1 MLPIVLD
8 VRELTIAIIGSG
20 PHARRRLE
28 MVDAAGADF
37 VRVYAEDAAEE
48 MCVLAGDRLI
58 ESWPS
63 QNELASCHIVYIANL
78 DDGLQER
85 FTAEAR
91 AVKTLVNVEDV
102 KPLCDFHVPAIVR
115 RGDMLLTAST
125 GGKSPGLAGR
135 LKAKLEEQYPE
146 NWAARLDELSALR
159 DGWRDEGADFKTLI
173 DRSNQV
179 IDEKGWLA

>member
-8 VRELTIAIIGSG
+8 VSEMTVAIIGSG
-20 PHARRRLE
+20 PQAVRRLE
-28 MVDAAGADF
+28 MVDAAGGEF
-37 VRVYAEDAAEE
+37 VRVYAEHAEDAMRA
-48 MCVLAGDRLI
+48 LAGDRLI

-63 QNELASCHIVYIANL
+63 QDDLAACHIVYIANL
-78 DDGLQER
+78 DDTLQER
-85 FTAEAR
+85 FTAQAR

-125 GGKSPGLAGR
+125 GGKSPGLARR

-146 NWAARLDELSALR
+146 SWAERLESLSALR
-159 DGWRDEGADFKTLI
+159 DDWRAEGADFKTLI
-173 DRSNQV
+173 ERSNQE

>member
-8 VRELTIAIIGSG
+8 VSELTIAIIGSG
-20 PHARRRLE
+20 PQARRRLK
-28 MVDAAGADF
+28 MIDAAEAEF

-48 MCVLAGDRLI
+48 MRALAGDRLI

-63 QNELASCHIVYIANL
+63 QDELAACQIVYIANL
-78 DDGLQER
+78 DDALQER

-102 KPLCDFHVPAIVR
+102 KPLCDFHVPAILR

-125 GGKSPGLAGR
+125 GGKSPGLARRLKSALEETFPAEWEGR
-135 LKAKLEEQYPE
+135 L
-146 NWAARLDELSALR
+146 NELSRLR
-159 DGWRDEGADFKTLI
+159 DGWRAEGADFRQLI
-173 DRSNQV
+173 DRTNEV
-179 IDEKGWLA
+179 IDAKGWLS

>member
-8 VRELTIAIIGSG
+8 VSELTIAIIGSG
-20 PHARRRLE
+20 PQARRRLE

-48 MCVLAGDRLI
+48 MRVLAGDRLI

-63 QNELASCHIVYIANL
+63 QDELAACHIVYIANL
-78 DDGLQER
+78 DDALQER
-85 FTAEAR
+85 FTADAR

-125 GGKSPGLAGR
+125 GGKSPGLARR
-135 LKAKLEEQYPE
+135 LKAKLEKQYPE
-146 NWAARLDELSALR
+146 SWGERLDELSRLR

>member
-8 VRELTIAIIGSG
+8 VSELTIAIIGSG
-20 PHARRRLE
+20 PCAPSPE

-48 MCVLAGDRLI
+48 MRELAGDRLI

-63 QNELASCHIVYIANL
+63 QDELAACHIVYIANL
-78 DDGLQER
+78 DDALQER

-102 KPLCDFHVPAIVR
+102 KPRATFHVPAIVR
-115 RGDMLLTAST
+115 RGDMLLTAS
-125 GGKSPGLAGR
+125 LAANR
-135 LKAKLEEQYPE
+135 
-146 NWAARLDELSALR
+146 RV
-159 DGWRDEGADFKTLI
+159 WR
-173 DRSNQV
+173 V
-179 IDEKGWLA
+179 V

>member
-1 MLPIVLD
+1 MLPIILD
-8 VRELTIAIIGSG
+8 VSEMTIAIIGSG
-20 PHARRRLE
+20 PQARRRLE
-28 MVDAAGADF
+28 MVDAAGAEF
-37 VRVYAEDAAEE
+37 VRVYAEDVADE
-48 MCVLAGDRLI
+48 MRALAGDRLI
-58 ESWPS
+58 ENWPT
-63 QNELASCHIVYIANL
+63 QDDLAACHVIYVANVDSTL
-78 DDGLQER
+78 EEQ
-85 FTAEAR
+85 FTAQAR

-125 GGKSPGLAGR
+125 GGKSPGLARR
-135 LKAKLEEQYPE
+135 LKSKLEEQYPE
-146 NWAARLDELSALR
+146 SWAQRLNELSDMR

>member
-8 VRELTIAIIGSG
+8 VSELTIAIIGSG
-20 PHARRRLE
+20 PQARRRLE
-28 MVDAAGADF
+28 MVDAAGAEF

-48 MCVLAGDRLI
+48 MRVLAGDRLI

-63 QNELASCHIVYIANL
+63 QDELAACHIVYIANL
-78 DDGLQER
+78 DDELQKR

-91 AVKTLVNVEDV
+91 AMKTLVNVEDV

-125 GGKSPGLAGR
+125 GGKSPV
-135 LKAKLEEQYPE
+135 
-146 NWAARLDELSALR
+146 
-159 DGWRDEGADFKTLI
+159 WRG
-173 DRSNQV
+173 
-179 IDEKGWLA
+179 G